1 MNDSTTIAV
10 RRFAARATGP
20 IAHWQRRQA
29 GRLAAGDTFARQA
42 GWTITRTRFGGRIY
56 RDPRFGQPG
65 AVRTPGPPHQP
76 ARPPAPGTPPAGSTS
91 LRPPP
96 PAGQLGRQGRS

>member
-10 RRFAARATGP
+10 RRLAARATGP
-20 IAHWQRRQA
+20 ITHWRRLP
-29 GRLAAGDTFARQA
+29 GHLAAGDTLARQA
-42 GWTITRTRFGGRIY
+42 GWTITRTKLGGRIY

-65 AVRTPGPPHQP
+65 AVRTSRPPHQP
-76 ARPPAPGTPPAGSTS
+76 ARPPPPGTPPASRTS

-96 PAGQLGRQGRS
+96 PAGQIGPQGSSR